1 MLFLTLG
8 AGTNRTVENRLPRL
22 RTNQSI
28 VKRKNQVSQRIFRSS
43 LAAFSPLY
51 CANNRSQAS
60 RRPDLIEVRQ
70 IRHTGADAVR
80 ALDSSIQGDDRS
92 ATWDTYVE
100 RLLSIIE
107 LDWLQYPPWGCF
119 VAIDGSDL
127 VGFLLSERQ
136 TTAYGLPPGARIVA
150 MAVQS
155 AKRRNGIGKMLV
167 DALESQA
174 RSEGIEQI
182 YSVLLAE
189 DDRDSKFLESAS
201 FNASDLKIYSKQ
213 I

>member
-1 MLFLTLG
+1 L
-8 AGTNRTVENRLPRL
+8 E
-22 RTNQSI
+22 
-28 VKRKNQVSQRIFRSS
+28 
-43 LAAFSPLY
+43 
-51 CANNRSQAS
+51 
-60 RRPDLIEVRQ
+60 DELIDVRQ
-70 IRHTGADAVR
+70 IRQTDADAVR

-119 VAIDGSDL
+119 VAEDEAGL

-150 MAVQS
+150 MAVEPS
-155 AKRRNGIGKMLV
+155 KRRAGIGKLLLG
-167 DALESQA
+167 ALEAQV
-174 RSEGIEQI
+174 REEGIDQI

-189 DDRDSKFLESAS
+189 DDRDSKFLESAG
-201 FNASDLKIYSKQ
+201 FNASDLKIYAKR